1 MNIHITS
8 QDRTIAEQRVR
19 IECLEEELRQLRQ
32 SLAPVVLFPIEW
44 KLTATQQ
51 RLVAAF
57 YKSHD
62 GFLTHDQVFLAS
74 GSEAEE
80 ADNLV
85 KVQIMH
91 LRKKIKPLGLEINK
105 RWGLGYEMPPESRD
119 IIRSAISA
127 AERHVA

>member
-1 MNIHITS
+1 MNIHMS
-8 QDRTIAEQRVR
+8 PQDRTIAQQRVR
-19 IECLEEELRQLRQ
+19 IECLEEELRQLRS
-32 SLAPVVLFPIEW
+32 SLAPVTLFPIEW

-57 YKSHD
+57 YKSND

-74 GSEAEE
+74 GSSAEE

-91 LRKKIKPLGLEINK
+91 LRKKVAPLGIEINK
-105 RWGLGYEMPPESRD
+105 RWGQGYEMTAKSKS
-119 IIRSAISA
+119 IIKA
-127 AERHVA
+127 ALEVCHDAS